1 MPSLTQRQPAA
12 AELDSGLVV
21 QTVSSDP
28 VTWAERLT
36 PAAAG
41 EPFPESGRS
50 LGLVDLQV
58 NGFAG
63 VDFNDEGLTPEA
75 LDHALEVMLSTG
87 VTTCLP
93 TIITAE
99 RVTLMARFRALD
111 AAVAQSRLGPW
122 MVPGYH
128 LEGPFLNP
136 GEGFAGCHP
145 AAAMIPAAADL
156 VTELESALT
165 HPILLITVAPE
176 IEGALAFI
184 RWASARGKLVAIGHS
199 SPDEAVL
206 AAAVDAGLSLAT
218 HLGNGLP
225 QTLPK
230 LANPLFWQL
239 AEDRLTATMIA
250 DGIHIPPAAL
260 KAMIRAKGP
269 DRSILVTDAVSA
281 AAARPGLHP
290 FAGMSVELS
299 ADGTV
304 RQPGSRYLA
313 GSSLCLDAALR
324 NVVRFGIA
332 PPRDALRMA
341 CANPRLALAE
351 PLRRHGLYLPASLV
365 TWSSDLGVESAAAG
379 PFWRRN

>member
-1 MPSLTQRQPAA
+1 MAA
-12 AELDSGLVV
+12 DLDSGSTV
-21 QTVSSDP
+21 QAITPDP
-28 VTWAERLT
+28 VTWAEQSV
-36 PAAAG
+36 PAVAA
-41 EPFPESGRS
+41 EPFPLSGKS

-93 TIITAE
+93 TIITAD
-99 RVTLMARFRALD
+99 RAVLLARFRALD

-145 AAAMIPAAADL
+145 AAAMIPATADL
-156 VTELESALT
+156 VSELESALT
-165 HPILLITVAPE
+165 RPILLITVAPE

-199 SPDEAVL
+199 SPDEAL
-206 AAAVDAGLSLAT
+206 LSDAIDAGLSLST

-239 AEDRLTATMIA
+239 AEDRLTATVIA

-260 KAMIRAKGP
+260 KVMIRAKGP
-269 DRSILVTDAVSA
+269 DRAILVTDAVSA
-281 AAARPGLHP
+281 AAAAPGVHP
-290 FAGMSVELS
+290 FAGMKVELS

-332 PPRDALRMA
+332 PARDALRMA
-341 CANPRLALAE
+341 CANPRGALVE
-351 PLRRHGLYLPASLV
+351 PLRRHGVHLPASWV
-365 TWSSDLGVESAAAG
+365 SWSSDLHVVSAAAG
-379 PFWRRN
+379 PYLGRN

>member
-1 MPSLTQRQPAA
+1 MQRQPAA
-12 AELDSGLVV
+12 AELDSGSVV
-21 QTVSSDP
+21 QTVSPDP
-28 VTWAERLT
+28 VTWAERLA
-36 PAAAG
+36 PAIAG
-41 EPFPESGRS
+41 ESCPESGRS

-93 TIITAE
+93 TMITAD
-99 RVTLMARFRALD
+99 RATLMARFRALD
-111 AAVAQSRLGPW
+111 AAVSQSRLGPW

-136 GEGFAGCHP
+136 GEGLAGCHP
-145 AAAMIPAAADL
+145 AAAMVPANVDL
-156 VTELESALT
+156 VTDLEAALT
-165 HPILLITVAPE
+165 RPILLITVAPE

-184 RWASARGKLVAIGHS
+184 RWANARGKLVAVGHS
-199 SPDEAVL
+199 SPEEAVL
-206 AAAVDAGLSLAT
+206 AAAVEAGLSLST

-225 QTLPK
+225 HSLPK

-239 AEDRLTATMIA
+239 AEDRLTATIIA
-250 DGIHIPPAAL
+250 DGLHVPPAAL
-260 KAMIRAKGP
+260 KTMIRAKGP
-269 DRSILVTDAVSA
+269 DRAILVTDAVSA
-281 AAARPGLHP
+281 AAATLGLHP
-290 FAGMSVELS
+290 FAGMSVELA

-304 RQPGSRYLA
+304 RQPGRGNLA

-332 PPRDALRMA
+332 PPREVLRMA
-341 CANPRLALAE
+341 CANPRRALAE
-351 PLRRHGLYLPASLV
+351 PLRRHGLHLPASLV
-365 TWSSDLGVESAAAG
+365 TWSSDLRVEAAAAG